1 MSKFEAIILSGG
13 KGTRISKFTKRTPKC
28 LIDING
34 KPFLYYQLKLLKKNG
49 IRNII
54 LSVGYFAKKVRNYVK
69 QNIDFVNVKI
79 VDDGEN
85 LLGTGGAVYK
95 SVKFL
100 KPNFF
105 VLYGDSYLNFNLKEL
120 KKKNNIA
127 NMAIFKNNN
136 MFDKSN
142 IHLRDNNKVFYYKK
156 THAENLNYIDY
167 GVSYLNKKLFVDRK
181 KNENFDLSELFEQ
194 ISRHNLLSGHKVKK
208 RFYEIGSY
216 NGIKDFKK
224 YIKNEI
230 Y

>member
-1 MSKFEAIILSGG
+1 
-13 KGTRISKFTKRTPKC
+13 
-28 LIDING
+28 
-34 KPFLYYQLKLLKKNG
+34 
-49 IRNII
+49 
-54 LSVGYFAKKVRNYVK
+54 
-69 QNIDFVNVKI
+69 
-79 VDDGEN
+79 
-85 LLGTGGAVYK
+85 
-95 SVKFL
+95 
-100 KPNFF
+100 
-105 VLYGDSYLNFNLKEL
+105 
-120 KKKNNIA
+120 
-127 NMAIFKNNN
+127 